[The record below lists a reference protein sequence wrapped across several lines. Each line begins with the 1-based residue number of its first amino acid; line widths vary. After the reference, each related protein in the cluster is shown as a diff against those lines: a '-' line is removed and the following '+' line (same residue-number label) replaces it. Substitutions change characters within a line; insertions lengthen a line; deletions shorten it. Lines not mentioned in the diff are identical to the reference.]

1 MDGNAG
7 EVAKPVCP
15 QTVVAE
21 VTRRCGNHHPTVWGD
36 HFLAYAH
43 LSGAN
48 EWEKKQHEH
57 LKEEVRKMLEM
68 SPSKS
73 LQTLDLIN
81 AIQCLEVAYHFEY
94 LGNTVIMSHL
104 MFLGS
109 SLTAKEIT
117 IKHWLATWKGC

>member
-1 MDGNAG
+1 MLISRIYITQIHKNGIKYVKMRENRG
-7 EVAKPVCP
+7 TFTHTNCIKLLL
-15 QTVVAE
+15 Q
-21 VTRRCGNHHPTVWGD
+21 
-36 HFLAYAH
+36 
-43 LSGAN
+43 GAN